1 MDELQQLNM
10 IYKLSNR
17 EKILLKYVGILL
29 VLISFIT
36 FTNYLTT
43 NLNNSKNELF
53 IKLESFNQSKQ
64 LLAQIKDLKFNADIV
79 LTRDEFLN
87 LITDQGISYEVIN
100 DNIQIPGLNE
110 TDALKLLETMEE
122 NNVQLSSFNLTVKDD
137 SLITMSI
144 DIDE

>member
-1 MDELQQLNM
+1 M

-17 EKILLKYVGILL
+17 EKVLIKYVGILL

-36 FTNYLTT
+36 LTNYLTT

-53 IKLESFNQSKQ
+53 IKLENFNQSKQ
-64 LLAQIKDLKFNADIV
+64 LLSQIKDLKLNAEIV
-79 LTRDEFLN
+79 LTRDDFLN
-87 LITDQGISYEVIN
+87 LITDQGISYELIN
-100 DNIQIPGLNE
+100 DSIQIPGLNQ
-110 TDALKLLETMEE
+110 TDALKLLEKIEE
-122 NNVQLSSFNLTVKDD
+122 NNVQLSSFNLTVMND

>member
-1 MDELQQLNM
+1 M

-43 NLNNSKNELF
+43 KLNNSKNELF

-110 TDALKLLETMEE
+110 SDALKLLETIEE
-122 NNVQLSSFNLTVKDD
+122 NNVQLNSFNLTVKDD

>member
-1 MDELQQLNM
+1 M

-110 TDALKLLETMEE
+110 TDALKLLETIEE

-144 DIDE
+144 EIDE

>member
-1 MDELQQLNM
+1 M
-10 IYKLSNR
+10 IYKLSKR
-17 EKILLKYVGILL
+17 EKVLIKYVGILL

-36 FTNYLTT
+36 LTNYLTT

-53 IKLESFNQSKQ
+53 IKLENFNQSKQ
-64 LLAQIKDLKFNADIV
+64 LLSQIKDLKLNADIV

-87 LITDQGISYEVIN
+87 LITDQGISYELIN
-100 DNIQIPGLNE
+100 DNIQIPGLNQ
-110 TDALKLLETMEE
+110 TDALKLLEKIEE
-122 NNVQLSSFNLTVKDD
+122 NNVQLSSFNLTVMND

>member
-1 MDELQQLNM
+1 MV
-10 IYKLSNR
+10 YKLSNR
-17 EKILLKYVGILL
+17 EKVLIKYVGILL

-36 FTNYLTT
+36 LTNYLTT

-79 LTRDEFLN
+79 LTRDEFLS
-87 LITDQGISYEVIN
+87 LITDQGISYEAIN

-110 TDALKLLETMEE
+110 TDALKLLETIEE
-122 NNVQLSSFNLTVKDD
+122 NNVQLSSFNLTVKND

>member
-1 MDELQQLNM
+1 M

-17 EKILLKYVGILL
+17 EKILLKYVGVLL

-43 NLNNSKNELF
+43 KLNNSKNELF
-53 IKLESFNQSKQ
+53 VKLESFNQSKQ
-64 LLAQIKDLKFNADIV
+64 LLAQIKDLKFNAENV

-87 LITDQGISYEVIN
+87 LISGLEISYEVNN
-100 DNIQIPGLNE
+100 DNIQIPGLSE
-110 TDALKLLETMEE
+110 SDALKLLETIEE
-122 NNVQLSSFNLTVKDD
+122 NNVQLNSFNLTVKND

>member
-1 MDELQQLNM
+1 M
-10 IYKLSNR
+10 IYKLSKR
-17 EKILLKYVGILL
+17 EKVLLKYVGILL

-36 FTNYLTT
+36 LTNYLTT

-64 LLAQIKDLKFNADIV
+64 LLAQIKELKFNADIV

-110 TDALKLLETMEE
+110 TDALKLLETIEE

>member
-1 MDELQQLNM
+1 M

-110 TDALKLLETMEE
+110 TDALKLLETIEE
-122 NNVQLSSFNLTVKDD
+122 NNVQLNSFNLTVKDD

-144 DIDE
+144 EIDE

>member
-1 MDELQQLNM
+1 MF
-10 IYKLSNR
+10 YKLSNR
-17 EKILLKYVGILL
+17 EKVLIKYVGILL

-36 FTNYLTT
+36 LTNYLTT

-79 LTRDEFLN
+79 LTRDEFLS

-110 TDALKLLETMEE
+110 TDALKLLETIEE
-122 NNVQLSSFNLTVKDD
+122 NNVQLNSFNLTVKND

>member
-1 MDELQQLNM
+1 M

-17 EKILLKYVGILL
+17 EKILLKYVGVLL

-53 IKLESFNQSKQ
+53 VKLESFNQSKQ
-64 LLAQIKDLKFNADIV
+64 LLAQIKDLKFNAENV

-87 LITDQGISYEVIN
+87 LITDLEISYEINN
-100 DNIQIPGLNE
+100 DNIQIPGLSE
-110 TDALKLLETMEE
+110 SDALKLLETIEE
-122 NNVQLSSFNLTVKDD
+122 NNVQLNSFNLTVKND

>member
-1 MDELQQLNM
+1 M

-64 LLAQIKDLKFNADIV
+64 LLAQIKDLKFSADIV

-100 DNIQIPGLNE
+100 NNIQIPGLNE
-110 TDALKLLETMEE
+110 SDALKLLETIEE
-122 NNVQLSSFNLTVKDD
+122 NNIQLNSFNLTVKDD

>member
-1 MDELQQLNM
+1 M

-17 EKILLKYVGILL
+17 EKVLIKYVGILL

-36 FTNYLTT
+36 LTNYLTT

-64 LLAQIKDLKFNADIV
+64 LLSQIKDLKLNAEIV
-79 LTRDEFLN
+79 LTRDDFLN
-87 LITDQGISYEVIN
+87 LITDQGISYELIN
-100 DNIQIPGLNE
+100 DSIQIPGLNQ
-110 TDALKLLETMEE
+110 TDALKLLEKIEE

>member
-1 MDELQQLNM
+1 M

-144 DIDE
+144 AIDE

>member
-1 MDELQQLNM
+1 M

-17 EKILLKYVGILL
+17 EKVLIKYVGILL

-36 FTNYLTT
+36 LTNYLTT

-100 DNIQIPGLNE
+100 DNIQIPGLNQ
-110 TDALKLLETMEE
+110 TDALKLLEKIEE
-122 NNVQLSSFNLTVKDD
+122 NNVQLSSFNLTVMND

>member
-1 MDELQQLNM
+1 MV
-10 IYKLSNR
+10 YKLSNR
-17 EKILLKYVGILL
+17 EKVLIKYVGILL

-36 FTNYLTT
+36 LTNYLTT

-79 LTRDEFLN
+79 LTRDEFLS

-110 TDALKLLETMEE
+110 TDALKLLETIEE
-122 NNVQLSSFNLTVKDD
+122 NNVQLSSFNLTVKND

>member
-1 MDELQQLNM
+1 M

-17 EKILLKYVGILL
+17 EKILLKYVGVLL

-53 IKLESFNQSKQ
+53 VKLESFNQSKQ
-64 LLAQIKDLKFNADIV
+64 LLAQIKDLKFNAENV

-87 LITDQGISYEVIN
+87 LITDLEISYEINN
-100 DNIQIPGLNE
+100 DNIQIPGLSE
-110 TDALKLLETMEE
+110 SDALKLLETIEE
-122 NNVQLSSFNLTVKDD
+122 NNVPLNSFNLTVKND

>member
-1 MDELQQLNM
+1 M

-64 LLAQIKDLKFNADIV
+64 LLAQIKDLKFSADIV

-87 LITDQGISYEVIN
+87 LITDQGISYELIN

-110 TDALKLLETMEE
+110 SDALKLLETIEE
-122 NNVQLSSFNLTVKDD
+122 NNIQLNSFNLTVKDD

>member
-1 MDELQQLNM
+1 M

-29 VLISFIT
+29 VVISFIT

-64 LLAQIKDLKFNADIV
+64 LLAQIKDLKFSADIV

-110 TDALKLLETMEE
+110 TDALKLLETIEE
-122 NNVQLSSFNLTVKDD
+122 NNVQLSSFNLSVKDD
-137 SLITMSI
+137 SLVTMSI

>member
-1 MDELQQLNM
+1 M

-17 EKILLKYVGILL
+17 EKVLIKYVGILL

-36 FTNYLTT
+36 LTNYLTT

-64 LLAQIKDLKFNADIV
+64 LLSQIKDLKLNAEIV
-79 LTRDEFLN
+79 LTRDDFLN
-87 LITDQGISYEVIN
+87 LITDQGISYELIN
-100 DNIQIPGLNE
+100 DNIQIPGLNQ
-110 TDALKLLETMEE
+110 TDALKLLEKIEE
-122 NNVQLSSFNLTVKDD
+122 NNVQLSSFNLTVMND

>member
-1 MDELQQLNM
+1 M

-17 EKILLKYVGILL
+17 EKILLKYVGVLL

-43 NLNNSKNELF
+43 NLNKSKNELF
-53 IKLESFNQSKQ
+53 VKLESFNQSKQ
-64 LLAQIKDLKFNADIV
+64 LLAQIKDLKFNAENV

-87 LITDQGISYEVIN
+87 LITDLEISYEINN
-100 DNIQIPGLNE
+100 DNIQIPGLSE
-110 TDALKLLETMEE
+110 SDALKLLETIEE
-122 NNVQLSSFNLTVKDD
+122 NNVQLNSFNLTVKND

-144 DIDE
+144 NIDE

>member
-1 MDELQQLNM
+1 M

-43 NLNNSKNELF
+43 NINNSKNELF

-110 TDALKLLETMEE
+110 TDALKLLETIEE
-122 NNVQLSSFNLTVKDD
+122 NNIQLNSFNLTVKDD

>member
-1 MDELQQLNM
+1 M

-43 NLNNSKNELF
+43 KLNNSKNELF

-110 TDALKLLETMEE
+110 SDALKLLETIEE
-122 NNVQLSSFNLTVKDD
+122 NNIQLSSFNLTVKDD

-144 DIDE
+144 EIDE

>member
-1 MDELQQLNM
+1 M

-64 LLAQIKDLKFNADIV
+64 LLAQIKDLKFSADIV

-110 TDALKLLETMEE
+110 SDALKLLEMIEE

-144 DIDE
+144 EIDE

>member
-1 MDELQQLNM
+1 M

-43 NLNNSKNELF
+43 KLNNSKNELF

-110 TDALKLLETMEE
+110 TDALKLLETIEE
-122 NNVQLSSFNLTVKDD
+122 NNVQLNSFNLTVKDD

>member
-1 MDELQQLNM
+1 MV
-10 IYKLSNR
+10 YKLSNR
-17 EKILLKYVGILL
+17 EKVLIKYVGILL

-36 FTNYLTT
+36 LTNYLTT

-79 LTRDEFLN
+79 LTRDEFLS
-87 LITDQGISYEVIN
+87 LITDQGISYEVMN

-110 TDALKLLETMEE
+110 TDALKLLETIEE
-122 NNVQLSSFNLTVKDD
+122 NNVQLSSFNLTVKND

>member
-1 MDELQQLNM
+1 M

-64 LLAQIKDLKFNADIV
+64 LLAQIKDLKFSADIV

-110 TDALKLLETMEE
+110 PDALKLLETIEE

-144 DIDE
+144 EIDE

>member
-1 MDELQQLNM
+1 M

-17 EKILLKYVGILL
+17 EKVLIKYVGILL

-36 FTNYLTT
+36 LTNYLTT

-64 LLAQIKDLKFNADIV
+64 LLSQIKDLKLNAEIV
-79 LTRDEFLN
+79 LTRDDFLN
-87 LITDQGISYEVIN
+87 LITDQGISYELIN
-100 DNIQIPGLNE
+100 DSIQIPGLNQ
-110 TDALKLLETMEE
+110 TDALKLLEKIEE
-122 NNVQLSSFNLTVKDD
+122 NNVQLSSFNLTVMND

>member
-1 MDELQQLNM
+1 M

-17 EKILLKYVGILL
+17 EKVLIKYVGILL

-36 FTNYLTT
+36 LTNYLIT

-53 IKLESFNQSKQ
+53 IKLENFNQSKQ
-64 LLAQIKDLKFNADIV
+64 LLSQIKDLKLNADIV

-87 LITDQGISYEVIN
+87 LITDQGISYELIN
-100 DNIQIPGLNE
+100 DNIQIPGLNQ
-110 TDALKLLETMEE
+110 TDALKLLEKIEE
-122 NNVQLSSFNLTVKDD
+122 NNVQLSSFNLTVMND

>member
-1 MDELQQLNM
+1 M

-43 NLNNSKNELF
+43 KLNNSKNELF

-110 TDALKLLETMEE
+110 SDALKLLETIEE

-144 DIDE
+144 EIDE

>member
-1 MDELQQLNM
+1 M

-17 EKILLKYVGILL
+17 EKILLKYVGVLL

-36 FTNYLTT
+36 FTNYLTI

-53 IKLESFNQSKQ
+53 VKLESFNQSKQ
-64 LLAQIKDLKFNADIV
+64 LLAQIKDLKFNAENV

-87 LITDQGISYEVIN
+87 LITDLEISYEINN
-100 DNIQIPGLNE
+100 DNIQIPGLSE
-110 TDALKLLETMEE
+110 SDALKLLETIEE
-122 NNVQLSSFNLTVKDD
+122 NNVQLNSFNLTVKND

>member
-1 MDELQQLNM
+1 MV
-10 IYKLSNR
+10 YKLSNR
-17 EKILLKYVGILL
+17 EKVLIKYVGILL

-36 FTNYLTT
+36 LTNYLTT

-79 LTRDEFLN
+79 LTQDEFLS
-87 LITDQGISYEVIN
+87 LITDQGISYEAIN

-110 TDALKLLETMEE
+110 TDALKLLETIEE
-122 NNVQLSSFNLTVKDD
+122 NNVQLSSFNLTVKND

>member
-1 MDELQQLNM
+1 M

-36 FTNYLTT
+36 FTNYLTK

-64 LLAQIKDLKFNADIV
+64 LLAQIKELKFNADTV

-110 TDALKLLETMEE
+110 SDALKLLETIEE
-122 NNVQLSSFNLTVKDD
+122 NNVKLSSFNLTVKDN

-144 DIDE
+144 EIDE